1 MDALRDRELPETKL
15 SPDFKL
21 EATQQGGQVS
31 PSAMLLMFLR
41 TAS

>member
-21 EATQQGGQVS
+21 EATQQGPSVALSHAVDVS
-31 PSAMLLMFLR
+31 
-41 TAS
+41 